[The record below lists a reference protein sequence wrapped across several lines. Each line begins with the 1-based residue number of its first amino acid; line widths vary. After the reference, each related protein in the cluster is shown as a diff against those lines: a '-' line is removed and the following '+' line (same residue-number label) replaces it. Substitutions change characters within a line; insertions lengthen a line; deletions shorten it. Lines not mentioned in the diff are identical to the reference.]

1 MMKLL
6 KVLLRKEFLLIL
18 RNKTILIISLIAP
31 VLQFIILPLAAN
43 YEFKNINIGIVDHDH
58 SSFTAR
64 LMSKVTGT
72 GYFRALYN
80 GTDPDA
86 AYRLMEADKLD
97 LILEIP
103 RGFERRIVRENE
115 ASLFI
120 TINAINGTKA
130 ALGGNYLA
138 AILNGFNKEIIVKLA
153 PTYEDMINKKFIE
166 PNYWFNPDNNYLLTL
181 VPGILCILVTMIG
194 GFLSA
199 LNIVSEK
206 ESGTI
211 EQINVS
217 PIGKAMFILSK
228 LIPFFLIATFV
239 FTVGLVLSKF
249 IYGIGVNGS
258 ILVLYFAMM
267 VYLLSVLG
275 LGLLISTIVDT
286 QHQAIFLMF
295 FCMMIFMLMSG
306 LFTPVSSMPVWA
318 QQLSQIIP
326 LKHMI
331 EVIRLVMLKGAT
343 LGYILPQLSIM
354 AILALILNGFA
365 ILNYRKTS

>member
-1 MMKLL
+1 MIQLL
-6 KVLLRKEFLLIL
+6 KVLLRKEFLLII
-18 RNKTILIISLIAP
+18 RNKTILVISFIAP
-31 VLQFIILPLAAN
+31 VLQFVILPLAAN

-58 SSFTAR
+58 TTFTLR
-64 LMSKVTGT
+64 LISKVTGT
-72 GYFRALYN
+72 GYFRSVYQ
-80 GTDPDA
+80 GTDPKA
-86 AYRLMEADKLD
+86 AYHLMEADKLD

-103 RGFERRIVRENE
+103 DGFENDIIRVNE
-115 ASLFI
+115 APLFI

-138 AILNGFNKEIIVKLA
+138 AILSGFNKDIIININPAYEKLV
-153 PTYEDMINKKFIE
+153 NKKAIE
-166 PNYWFNPDNNYLLTL
+166 PNYRFNPDNNYLLTL

-217 PIGKAMFILSK
+217 PISKSMFILSK
-228 LIPFFLIATFV
+228 LIPFFIIATIV
-239 FTVGLVLSKF
+239 FTVGLILSKL
-249 IYGIGVNGS
+249 IYGIGVTGS
-258 ILVLYFAMM
+258 ILVLYFAMLI
-267 VYLLSVLG
+267 YLLSVLG

-295 FCMMIFMLMSG
+295 FCMMIFMLLGG
-306 LFTPVSSMPVWA
+306 LFTPISSMPLWA
-318 QQLSQIIP
+318 QQLTQLIP

-331 EVIRLVMLKGAT
+331 EVIRLVMLKGAS
-343 LGYILPQLSIM
+343 LRYIVPQLSIM
-354 AILALILNGFA
+354 AFLALLLNGLA
-365 ILNYRKTS
+365 VLNYRKTS